1 MENFAGDR
9 DLQSLITEL
18 ANGREAATQLQMILN
33 APSPFS
39 SETRELLVH
48 NVLASYDKAL
58 GMLNYSPEST
68 QVQPAAA
75 AGPAFGMESPS
86 SFTGSPHSE
95 DSDREHDGS
104 RKRNAPRWT
113 QKVQVCP
120 GSGLEGHLDD
130 GYSWRK
136 YGQKDILGA
145 RYPRGYYRC
154 TYRHAQGC
162 LATKQV
168 QRSDEDPTIFDITY
182 RGRHTCN
189 QGGGNPNPPQPP
201 QIPPQ
206 NQEPTE
212 SQRGISPFSQQGQPS
227 ETLLSFC
234 RQLRV
239 ETSNLDN
246 THQENQQLTYLYSFP
261 SSSDQS
267 YSFRPPSVLDGG
279 NFSWS
284 ISPSFG
290 SPASTSE
297 SSDFGR
303 RPRQTTTEAQP
314 TSTTNT
320 GIIPAV
326 SAANSPAVDPGFAF
340 GTLGFDSNFTF
351 DSHGFFPNH

>member
-1 MENFAGDR
+1 MDNIGGDR
-9 DLQSLITEL
+9 EFLQSLISEL
-18 ANGREAATQLQMILN
+18 ANGRDAATHLQMILN
-33 APSPFS
+33 APSSFS
-39 SETRELLVH
+39 PETRELLVH
-48 NVLASYDKAL
+48 NVLASYDRAL
-58 GMLNYSPEST
+58 GMLNYSPESAA
-68 QVQPAAA
+68 VQPAAA
-75 AGPAFGMESPS
+75 AGPALGIESPS

-95 DSDREHDGS
+95 DSDREYDGS
-104 RKRNAPRWT
+104 RRRNAPRWT

-154 TYRHAQGC
+154 THRHAQGC

-189 QGGGNPNPPQPP
+189 QAGGNPNPPQ
-201 QIPPQ
+201 
-206 NQEPTE
+206 NQEPNMPE
-212 SQRGISPFSQQGQPS
+212 SQRNIIPFTQQQGHPS
-227 ETLLSFC
+227 ETLLSFR

-239 ETSNLDN
+239 ETSDLDN
-246 THQENQQLTYLYSFP
+246 TPQENQQFTYLYTFP

-267 YSFRPPSVLDGG
+267 YTFRPPSAPDAG

-290 SPASTSE
+290 SPASTTA

-303 RPRQTTTEAQP
+303 RPRPTTEAP
-314 TSTTNT
+314 ATTTTNAG

-326 SAANSPAVDPGFAF
+326 SAGNSPAVDPGFAF
-340 GTLGFDSNFTF
+340 GTVGFDSNFTF
-351 DSHGFFPNH
+351 DSHGFFPNP